1 MVKLDFSPQILLD
14 DSYSLPDHESK
25 PLFWFDN
32 PTLAQNHMEKLDAD
46 PIFLHTVARLCLICT
61 GLCARSPLFK
71 VIPISLIPL
80 FYKVQLYFR
89 NTVVIFQSP
98 LRYKIHIKV
107 LFFQNGMHNTALWVL
122 LCYRWLH
129 ILVCVS
135 RPEIQLGALMS
146 LESMT
151 VAL

>member
-1 MVKLDFSPQILLD
+1 
-14 DSYSLPDHESK
+14 
-25 PLFWFDN
+25 
-32 PTLAQNHMEKLDAD
+32 MEKLDAD

-71 VIPISLIPL
+71 VIPSLIPL

-107 LFFQNGMHNTALWVL
+107 LFFKMECIIL
-122 LCYRWLH
+122 LFGFFCAIADY
-129 ILVCVS
+129 IF
-135 RPEIQLGALMS
+135 
-146 LESMT
+146 
-151 VAL
+151 